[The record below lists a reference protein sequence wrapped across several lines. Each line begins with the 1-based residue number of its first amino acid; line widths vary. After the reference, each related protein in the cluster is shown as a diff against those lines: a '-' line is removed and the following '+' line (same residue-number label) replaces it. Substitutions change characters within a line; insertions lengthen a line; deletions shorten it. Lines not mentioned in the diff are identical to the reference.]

1 MSDASNSGNEPPGA
15 ESGLSS
21 RPNSRPDEAVRIG
34 ILGFAH
40 GHVSTYCN
48 EWRSG
53 SHGVRVVAGWDHH
66 PDRLAKA
73 QADFGLQ
80 HYETAEA
87 LLARDDIQAVVIG
100 AETSKHADLVE
111 LAASAGKAVILQKP
125 MALSIREADRIVE
138 AVHNHRIP
146 FTIAWQ
152 MRADPQNV
160 QMKQWMDSGEL
171 GKVFTVRRRHG
182 LAMGLQPAFAD
193 SWHVK
198 PEYNRDIWAD
208 DASHPIDLLHYWLG
222 VPESVTAEI
231 ESLYNPRIP
240 MDNGIAVFRYPGGP
254 LAEVNCSFTCNAAE
268 NTTEIVCERG
278 TIVQN
283 FGDATSCNVPRPHD
297 GPGLKRF
304 DAATG
309 AWTASDIA
317 SPPNH
322 GFRIRGL
329 AEPLAAFM
337 RGERGPLATA
347 EEGRTSLR
355 MVLACYVSAREGRR
369 VALDDPSI
377 DRL

>member
-1 MSDASNSGNEPPGA
+1 MSQPTG
-15 ESGLSS
+15 
-21 RPNSRPDEAVRIG
+21 VG

-40 GHVSTYCN
+40 GHVNSYCE
-48 EWRSG
+48 EWKRPEQG
-53 SHGVRVVAGWDHH
+53 IRVIAGWDRD
-66 PDRLAKA
+66 PERLEKAKNA
-73 QADFGLQ
+73 FGLEG
-80 HYETAEA
+80 YADASEM
-87 LLARDDIQAVVIG
+87 LARDDLQAVVVSS
-100 AETSKHADLVE
+100 ETSMHADLVE
-111 LAASAGKAVILQKP
+111 LASAAGKAVILQKP
-125 MALSIREADRIVE
+125 MALTIREADRIVE
-138 AVHNHRIP
+138 AVNRHRIP
-146 FTIAWQ
+146 FTMAWQ
-152 MRADPQNV
+152 MRADPQNI

-171 GKVFTVRRRHG
+171 GKVFTIRRRHG
-182 LAMGLQPAFAD
+182 LAMGLQPSFAD

-231 ESLYNPRIP
+231 ESLHNPRIP
-240 MDNGIAVFRYPGGP
+240 MDNGIAIFRYPGGP

-283 FGDATSCNVPRPHD
+283 YGDATSCNVPRPGE

-309 AWTASDIA
+309 AWTASDIE

-329 AEPLAAFM
+329 AEPLARFL
-337 RGERGPLATA
+337 RGERGALASA

-355 MVLACYVSAREGRR
+355 MVLACYASARQGRR
-369 VALDDPSI
+369 VTLDDPMI
-377 DRL
+377 YRL